1 MKTLGLRVS
10 PTEVTFSIYDT
21 ESQTVVNVE
30 EIRVPNSL
38 NTPEKLKYIRATLLD
53 VLREYEVQKAGIRLT
68 EPTARSISIDR
79 VQIEGVIQETFASS
93 MLLAYY
99 QGAIATIA
107 AKVNVPKASM
117 KDLIAGRKNFHEF
130 EDWGDLNDKQ
140 REAVLVAVGAE
151 NV

>member
-10 PTEVTFSIYDT
+10 PTEVTFSIYET

-38 NTPEKLKYIRATLLD
+38 NTPEKLKYIRSTLLD

-68 EPTARSISIDR
+68 EPTARSFSIDR

-107 AKVNVPKASM
+107 AKINVPKASM
-117 KDLIAGRKNFHEF
+117 KDLIAGRKIFHEF
-130 EDWGDLNDKQ
+130 EDWGTLNDKQ

>member
-117 KDLIAGRKNFHEF
+117 KDLIAGRKIFHEF

>member
-117 KDLIAGRKNFHEF
+117 KDLIAGRQIFHEF

>member
-68 EPTARSISIDR
+68 EPTARSFSIDR

-117 KDLIAGRKNFHEF
+117 KDLIAGRTIFHEF